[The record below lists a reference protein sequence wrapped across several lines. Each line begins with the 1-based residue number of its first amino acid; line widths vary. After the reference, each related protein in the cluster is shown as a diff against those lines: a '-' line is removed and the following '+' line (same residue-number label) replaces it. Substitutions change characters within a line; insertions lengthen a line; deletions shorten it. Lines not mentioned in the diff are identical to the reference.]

1 MSHVWL
7 GKIFQADWAWKRHL
21 CDINC
26 HVRQKLLSYVL
37 IQMLI
42 GFQIELLGEGVQ
54 VDVLD
59 SAWAI
64 KSVFKID
71 DTDQNFIGQDTEHSS
86 F

>member
-1 MSHVWL
+1 
-7 GKIFQADWAWKRHL
+7 
-21 CDINC
+21 
-26 HVRQKLLSYVL
+26 
-37 IQMLI
+37 MLI

-64 KSVFKID
+64 ESVFKID